1 MKTNA
6 VIRIVLY
13 SIVILLLTGILLS
26 MLGVGQVRFDLGG
39 FSGEYIT
46 GDGAVDASQ
55 IQNIHIEWVSGD
67 IQVRTAADD
76 SQKIRFHES
85 GNAGED
91 LRMVWEQKG
100 NTLIIKY
107 SKPKLNIGFVSTP
120 NKTLQVDIPADWE
133 CGSFQLTTVSAEV
146 SIQGLQ
152 ADEIELE
159 GVSAACTVECN
170 AKEVSINTVSG
181 EVEFFGEV
189 QELECESVSGEC
201 SIRLLGTT
209 VQKINLESVSG
220 DMTVTLPDGLG
231 FTVELD
237 STSGDLHTAL
247 PTDNR
252 NGKLVYGDGSCQIH
266 AETVSGDVNINKQ

>member
-26 MLGVGQVRFDLGG
+26 MLGVGQLRFDLGG

-46 GDGAVDASQ
+46 GDGAVDTSQ
-55 IQNIHIEWVSGD
+55 IQNIRIEWVSGD

-133 CGSFQLTTVSAEV
+133 CGSFPLTTVSAGV

-152 ADEIELE
+152 ADEIALE

-181 EVEFFGEV
+181 E
-189 QELECESVSGEC
+189 C
-201 SIRLLGTT
+201 SIRLQGTT

-220 DMTVTLPDGLG
+220 DMTVILPDGLG

-237 STSGDLHTAL
+237 STSGDLHTDL